1 MAVINATLESA
12 TSTYLLYDD
21 CPIWTEDDTKIAENI
36 TFYIDGIFV
45 CLVAFIG
52 FIMNSIA
59 IFIIYKE
66 DDNKHIFNRM
76 MGCLFCID
84 NCVLGTAILT
94 RMFVVFKIKAFGSI
108 FPQFSYPLHYISMT
122 ASIYLTIA
130 LAYERHVG
138 IKSPVYFN
146 YILHTTNSRTQ
157 MKRFLSYVLPII
169 FGSILFNIP
178 KFLEFSLCE
187 GRVEPTYL
195 VSQLSYRNYYQNW
208 CGLFFLGMIP
218 YASLFYFNMKICM
231 ELKHQEDGAKLSMM
245 NSPKTSIESRDRKI
259 SPGTKF
265 VMERMDQKKS
275 PSYHLNRPYGLDH
288 ISQGSMDRTLENERM
303 LGKIC
308 MGIVTLFLVCH
319 LVRFLN
325 NLNIIMIWGSY
336 VKCMENGELPG
347 IYIWQYHFTI
357 FGYVFVVI
365 HSAINMPL
373 YYILNVK
380 LRKKLFCQS
389 NFFDQRP
396 ILRKPIRNLSEV
408 KGEPDGASEPILAE
422 GRRLSD
428 FSSTTVIAPTLK
440 ISTALSQSSPDVGA
454 RHTNETFNE
463 SLSISHHNITT
474 TNQKILLASPELTV
488 VNQKPVKGTLK
499 RKMTI
504 AKSSMTPLVARQ
516 NTIED

>member
-1 MAVINATLESA
+1 
-12 TSTYLLYDD
+12 
-21 CPIWTEDDTKIAENI
+21 
-36 TFYIDGIFV
+36 
-45 CLVAFIG
+45 
-52 FIMNSIA
+52 
-59 IFIIYKE
+59 
-66 DDNKHIFNRM
+66 
-76 MGCLFCID
+76 
-84 NCVLGTAILT
+84 
-94 RMFVVFKIKAFGSI
+94 
-108 FPQFSYPLHYISMT
+108 
-122 ASIYLTIA
+122 
-130 LAYERHVG
+130 
-138 IKSPVYFN
+138 
-146 YILHTTNSRTQ
+146 
-157 MKRFLSYVLPII
+157 
-169 FGSILFNIP
+169 
-178 KFLEFSLCE
+178 
-187 GRVEPTYL
+187 
-195 VSQLSYRNYYQNW
+195 
-208 CGLFFLGMIP
+208 
-218 YASLFYFNMKICM
+218 
-231 ELKHQEDGAKLSMM
+231 
-245 NSPKTSIESRDRKI
+245 
-259 SPGTKF
+259 
-265 VMERMDQKKS
+265 
-275 PSYHLNRPYGLDH
+275 
-288 ISQGSMDRTLENERM
+288 
-303 LGKIC
+303 
-308 MGIVTLFLVCH
+308 
-319 LVRFLN
+319 
-325 NLNIIMIWGSY
+325 MIWGSY

-454 RHTNETFNE
+454 RDTNETFNE

-474 TNQKILLASPELTV
+474 TNEKILLASPELTV